1 MIETDE
7 RVRELLD
14 RFEPRPFEPPE
25 WEDVI
30 ARLER
35 SEALEAPRPAEV
47 GHAAPRRFRRA
58 RIRRLAVVA
67 ALVAAAVAV
76 ALTVTAPWRGG
87 PTILQRAS
95 AAIRSPSASEVL
107 YMAYRDR
114 TEGCCRFLGQLD
126 VRVWVYGSAP
136 RRFRGVLSG
145 VEPPFNEFGRTL
157 GSRSVL
163 TLFRYDSRTNTLE
176 RLNLAS
182 HYSTGDF
189 DPVAIVREAIAA
201 GRAQAAGTALIGG
214 RRVIRIKL
222 TARDRQGVLGR
233 VVYYV
238 DPKTY
243 RPIEIDYPHLVELR
257 FPFEPVFGNGIY
269 KERIRFSAFKYLPA
283 TRTNIELADIRAMH
297 PEAKVSRRP
306 VGRG

>member
-1 MIETDE
+1 
-7 RVRELLD
+7 VRELLE
-14 RFEPRPFEPPE
+14 RFEPRPIEPPE

-35 SEALEAPRPAEV
+35 SDALEGPQPVEV
-47 GHAAPRRFRRA
+47 GHTAPRRFRRA
-58 RIRRLAVVA
+58 RIRRSALVA
-67 ALVAAAVAV
+67 ALVTVAVAV
-76 ALTVTAPWRGG
+76 VLTVTAPWRGG
-87 PTILQRAS
+87 PTILERAR
-95 AAIRSPSASEVL
+95 AAIRSPSATEVL

-114 TEGCCRFLGQLD
+114 TESCCRFLGQLD

-136 RRFRGVLSG
+136 RHFRGVLPG
-145 VEPPFNEFGRTL
+145 VEPPFNEFGGTL

-163 TLFRYDSRTNTLE
+163 TLFRYDSRTNTLD

-189 DPVAIVREAIAA
+189 DPVAIVREAMAA
-201 GRAQAAGTALIGG
+201 GRAQVAGTALIGEK
-214 RRVIRIKL
+214 RVLRINL
-222 TARDRQGVLGR
+222 TARDRKGVLGR

-243 RPIEIDYPHLVELR
+243 RPIQIEYPHVLELR

-283 TRTNIELADIRAMH
+283 TRTNIELADIRATH
-297 PEAKVSRRP
+297 PDAKVSRRP